1 MTFDELWR
9 SDLARRPG
17 PDPAISSEPP
27 DLVDEAEVTRF
38 LEWLEKTLV

>member
-9 SDLARRPG
+9 LDLAQRSG
-17 PDPAISSEPP
+17 PDPAVSGSMP
-27 DLVDEAEVTRF
+27 DVVDEAEVTRF